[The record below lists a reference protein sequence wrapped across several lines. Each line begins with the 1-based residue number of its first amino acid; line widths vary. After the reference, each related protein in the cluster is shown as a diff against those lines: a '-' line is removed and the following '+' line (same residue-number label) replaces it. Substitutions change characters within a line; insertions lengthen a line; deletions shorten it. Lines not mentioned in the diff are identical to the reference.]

1 VAAPATS
8 QRWLF
13 GPARDLLLGCG
24 LGYML
29 VFAALCFVGPFVRTQ
44 SPQALAPLILL
55 LVGAPHYGATLL
67 RVYERR
73 SDRRTYALFAVWTTL
88 ALALVFVGATRLVW
102 LGSWVLTVYITWNP
116 WHYAGQNYGLTLM
129 FLRRREVPVDA
140 SLKRWIH
147 ASFVLTFALTFLV
160 LHREQGTAAF
170 SPLLY
175 QDLSYTFRPLG
186 IPALLSDALLLLGL
200 AAYVVS
206 LAVTATR
213 LLRLAGPATLLPAAL
228 LVATQSLWFT
238 VPLACRSLGVLQGV
252 EPLSAKHGIYYFYWA
267 AVGHSVQYVWVT
279 SYYARRS
286 EGWSG
291 YGPFLLKAQLAG
303 TALWTVPALLF
314 APGLL
319 GRLPFDMGLGSL
331 VAATVNLHHF
341 ILDGAIWKLRDGR
354 IARVLL
360 RAESAPRA
368 GPEPV
373 APARAWRGLAP
384 AVYAAG
390 ALSLAV
396 TLLHYV
402 EQERVRRGV
411 AAGDSARVE
420 SAVARLA
427 WLGRESPDLIATAG
441 QLREARGDLP
451 GARARYE
458 ESVALFPT
466 PRALRLAADLY
477 ERQGD
482 LPAALEAWMRVVE
495 LLPDRARPH
504 YRVGALWLEQGD
516 PARAL
521 GALGRAAELDPES
534 ALYREALERA
544 RAQIAADGRAVPPE
558 AQESGG
564 DAAAAPAGAG
574 AADAPPG

>member
-252 EPLSAKHGIYYFYWA
+252 EPLSA
-267 AVGHSVQYVWVT
+267 
-279 SYYARRS
+279 
-286 EGWSG
+286 
-291 YGPFLLKAQLAG
+291 
-303 TALWTVPALLF
+303 
-314 APGLL
+314 
-319 GRLPFDMGLGSL
+319 
-331 VAATVNLHHF
+331 
-341 ILDGAIWKLRDGR
+341 
-354 IARVLL
+354 
-360 RAESAPRA
+360 
-368 GPEPV
+368 
-373 APARAWRGLAP
+373 
-384 AVYAAG
+384 
-390 ALSLAV
+390 
-396 TLLHYV
+396 
-402 EQERVRRGV
+402 
-411 AAGDSARVE
+411 
-420 SAVARLA
+420 
-427 WLGRESPDLIATAG
+427 
-441 QLREARGDLP
+441 
-451 GARARYE
+451 
-458 ESVALFPT
+458 
-466 PRALRLAADLY
+466 
-477 ERQGD
+477 
-482 LPAALEAWMRVVE
+482 
-495 LLPDRARPH
+495 
-504 YRVGALWLEQGD
+504 
-516 PARAL
+516 
-521 GALGRAAELDPES
+521 
-534 ALYREALERA
+534 
-544 RAQIAADGRAVPPE
+544 
-558 AQESGG
+558 
-564 DAAAAPAGAG
+564 
-574 AADAPPG
+574 